1 MKRIILLLGC
11 CLLGWG
17 TTSLIAQQGN
27 VAAGGVATGTGG
39 SVSYSI
45 GQVDYLSAS
54 GSNGYINQGLQ
65 HPDGVVS
72 LCGTL
77 TYDNVFATVLNNT
90 GVQLKS
96 GNLVV
101 ADAVT
106 DANGYYQFNN
116 PAQGSYVLN
125 GVCTKPWGSVNATDA
140 LLMLKHFTGSAPLSG
155 LRLEAADVDGTGYVN
170 AADGLVAMKRFVN
183 ITNSFVTGDWAFENP
198 MVDFAG
204 ANMVVDFKGICFG
217 DVDGSYLPPY
227 IKPEPTIFLEN
238 QGVQVLNAGQVV
250 TVPIRVSQAM
260 SAAAVSLIMNYPANA
275 LEILDVQAAYNNQS
289 LVYNAAGNELRIA
302 WYTLQPKMLGKDEV
316 LLNVTMKLTQAV
328 ASLNFNLNAETSIA
342 DYNGVTFSDK
352 SLNMPVLVSSN
363 QGFSLS
369 QNVPNPFSAITQ
381 ISYTLPEDGS
391 VKLELLDVVGK
402 QISVLED
409 KAQAAGSY
417 TYTFSGNELP
427 NGVYFY
433 RMSVSTE
440 SQQYSQTRRMVIS
453 R

>member
-17 TTSLIAQQGN
+17 TTTLIAQQGN

-45 GQVDYLSAS
+45 GQVDYLSAF
-54 GSNGYINQGLQ
+54 GTNGAINQGLQ

-90 GVQLKS
+90 GVQLKT
-96 GNLVV
+96 GNMVMYQ
-101 ADAVT
+101 ATT

-116 PAQGSYVLN
+116 PESGSYVLN

-140 LLMLKHFTGSAPLSG
+140 LMMLKHFTGVAPLNG
-155 LRLEAADVDGTGYVN
+155 LRLTAADVDGTGYVN
-170 AADGLVAMKRFVN
+170 AADGLVALKRFVN
-183 ITNSFVTGDWAFENP
+183 LTSSFVTGDWAFENP

-204 ANMVVDFKGICFG
+204 ANMVVDFKGLCFG

-238 QGVQVLNAGQVV
+238 QGVQRVDNGQIVI
-250 TVPIRVSQAM
+250 VPIRVSQAM
-260 SAAAVSLIMNYPANA
+260 SAAAVSLIMNYPVDAV
-275 LEILDVQAAYNNQS
+275 EILDVQASYNNQT
-289 LVYNAAGNELRIA
+289 LVYNTTGNELRIG
-302 WYTLQPKMLGKDEV
+302 WYTLNPKVLGKDEV
-316 LLNVTMKLTQAV
+316 LLNVTMKLKSTVSA
-328 ASLNFNLNAETSIA
+328 LNFNLTAETSIA
-342 DYNGVTFSDK
+342 DYNGVAFDGK
-352 SLNMPVLVSSN
+352 SLNMPVLVNGN

-369 QNVPNPFSAITQ
+369 QNIPNPFANMTQ
-381 ISYTLPEDGS
+381 ISYTLPEDGQ

-402 QISVLED
+402 QIAVLED
-409 KAQAAGSY
+409 KNVAAG
-417 TYTFSGNELP
+417 THTFNFSGNELP

-433 RMSVSTE
+433 RMNVSTE
-440 SQQYSQTRRMVIS
+440 AQQFSQTKRMVIS